1 MAQFADARYGWAM
14 AKSVPLTSSVPLGV
28 GYYTVPEAARLLRM
42 PARNARRWLGGYTFR
57 HKGVERSMGPL
68 WVPHLPS
75 YDGHIELDFRDLIEL
90 RFVHK
95 FTEAGLSLVL
105 IRACLEQARE
115 LTNDPR
121 PFSTRRFRTDGRS
134 LFMETIREIGKD
146 SELLDLKKRQ
156 YAIGP
161 VLESSFKD
169 LVFDDDVVTHWR
181 PLPGKRSII
190 IDPTRAFG
198 QPIADEAGIPTV
210 TLSEAV
216 KAEGTAKRVAYLY
229 GVAEAVV
236 KDAETFERS
245 LLAA

>member
-1 MAQFADARYGWAM
+1 MADQADTRYALVM
-14 AKSVPLTSSVPLGV
+14 AKNASLATTVPLGV

-57 HKGVERSMGPL
+57 HKGVDRPMGPL

-75 YDGHIELDFRDLIEL
+75 HEGHIELDFRDLIEL
-90 RFVHK
+90 RFIHK
-95 FTEAGLSLVL
+95 FTQAGLSLML
-105 IRACLEQARE
+105 IRACLDQARQ
-115 LTNDPR
+115 LTNDLR

-134 LFMETIREIGKD
+134 LFMETMREIGKD
-146 SELLDLKKRQ
+146 SELLDLKKQQ

-169 LVFDDDVVTHWR
+169 LEIDDDVVTRWH

-190 IDPTRAFG
+190 VDPSRAFG
-198 QPIADEAGIPTV
+198 QPIAAEAGVPTI
-210 TLSEAV
+210 TLADAV

-229 GVAEAVV
+229 GVSEAVV
-236 KDAETFERS
+236 KDADAFERS